1 MASVGGHGNPAVLW
15 LARLEE
21 VIQLTIRMGVLPW
34 AQGGKGQWEALAG
47 HALRAT
53 KLGLFGV
60 TSVCVCGA
68 GKHRRCRRTRLLYR
82 EFDGT
87 IKCKPLWAP
96 IVCSAK
102 VQGVTGENLCDR
114 RRLCRPRLSGLLL

>member
-68 GKHRRCRRTRLLYR
+68 GKHRRCRRTRLLYLSLIHISEPTR
-82 EFDGT
+82 RT
-87 IKCKPLWAP
+87 P
-96 IVCSAK
+96 ISYAVFCLK
-102 VQGVTGENLCDR
+102 KKKKTKK
-114 RRLCRPRLSGLLL
+114 